1 MPSTHSRPRSIQTA
15 YQNALIGLAWLVAGV
30 LLVFTARRWLFM
42 LAALWPDRFDAD
54 LFRPRPE
61 PVHVLL
67 LAPIRNEEPVLS
79 AFLPAL
85 AGLDYPK
92 PFLTVVLIDDG
103 STDGTG
109 RLLESWAANRT
120 NWHVLSLTPNLGKAA
135 ALNAA
140 LARFPQGDIVA
151 VYDAD
156 EQPRPETLSYLVLS
170 FNEPTVGGVSGR
182 RAVSNALVSPAASY
196 TAFEGLVHQLIT
208 LRAKDK
214 LSLAPAILGANCAYR
229 RSALA
234 QVGNF
239 KPGVFLEDSDLTL
252 KLARA
257 GWQIR
262 FEPRAVSY
270 HRVSETISGY
280 WQQHTR
286 WARGFNDVA
295 RDQVRSIISDR
306 RLPVALR
313 LELAMFALGYLDR
326 LALLAAAGL
335 TLLKQTRRQV
345 GGVLIITLLTPLCQI
360 MAALAVGREAP
371 AMWGRIIW
379 VPVFFLFDI
388 AMAMA
393 GAWQTLL
400 KSPKVWE
407 ERNARH

>member
-1 MPSTHSRPRSIQTA
+1 MPSTRSRPKPFQTA
-15 YQNALIGLAWLVAGV
+15 YETASIWLAWLVTGV
-30 LLVFTARRWLFM
+30 LLFFTARRWLFTLVAM
-42 LAALWPDRFDAD
+42 WPDRPQAA
-54 LFRPRPE
+54 LLKPRPE
-61 PVHVLL
+61 PAQVLL
-67 LAPIRNEEPVLS
+67 LAPIRNEES
-79 AFLPAL
+79 ALPEFLLAL
-85 AGLDYPK
+85 AGVDYPE
-92 PFLTVVLIDDG
+92 PFLTVVFIDDG
-103 STDGTG
+103 STDGSG
-109 RLLESWAANRT
+109 RLLECWAANRT
-120 NWHVLSLTPNLGKAA
+120 NWHLLSLTQNLGKAA

-170 FNEPTVGGVSGR
+170 FNDPTVGGVSGQ

-196 TAFEGLVHQLIT
+196 TAFESLVHQFIT

-214 LSLAPAILGANCAYR
+214 LNLAPAILGANCAYR

-239 KPGVFLEDSDLTL
+239 KPGAFLEDSDLTL

-257 GWQIR
+257 GWRIR
-262 FEPRAVSY
+262 FEPRAISY

-295 RDQVRSIISDR
+295 RDQVRSVIADR
-306 RLPVALR
+306 HLPVALR
-313 LELAMFALGYLDR
+313 LELVIFALGYLDR

-335 TLLKQTRRQV
+335 TLLKQTRRPV
-345 GGVLIITLLTPLCQI
+345 AGVLAITLLTPLCQI

-371 AMWGRIIW
+371 ALWGRIIW
-379 VPVFFLFDI
+379 VPAFFLFDI
-388 AMAMA
+388 AMALT

-400 KSPKVWE
+400 RFPKIWE
-407 ERNARH
+407 ERNARN